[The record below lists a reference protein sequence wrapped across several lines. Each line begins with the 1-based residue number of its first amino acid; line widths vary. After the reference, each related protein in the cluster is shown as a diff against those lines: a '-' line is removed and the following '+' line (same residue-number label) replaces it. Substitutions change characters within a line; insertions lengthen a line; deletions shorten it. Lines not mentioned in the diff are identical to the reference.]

1 MHPQKVE
8 RDIVSSD
15 AYFAG
20 HGAYVPPR
28 RLPRAEM
35 ASLWAG
41 PAVPGERAVAG
52 RDEDTLTMA
61 VEAAHDCL
69 EAGPDATAI
78 DAVFFASTTAPYAE
92 KHAAATLAAVL
103 GLRRDV
109 FTADITDTLRAGT
122 SALRLAV
129 EAVRSGSATNA
140 LVVASEARLGEPDSI
155 WEQILGDAAAAVVV
169 SSEGP
174 VRVRE
179 SVAIADEF
187 IGPWRRAD
195 DRLVRSFQGKFETEY
210 GSRRILVEAAEAVLA
225 AAKVDPGDVSRMILA
240 APDPRTARRAG
251 AELGSESGEPHDEL
265 FMQMGYAGAA
275 HPLVCLGAILER
287 AATGERLVLAGY
299 GEGADAFLL
308 EVEDV
313 PPRPKSWRGVAGA
326 LAHRLEAA
334 HYGDYLK
341 SRDLVTRIE
350 TDVRASPVTY
360 QRDLSRELALT
371 GAHCRACGLVQYPG
385 GRVCDGCGAYR
396 TLEDVPLARKGRIFT
411 NTLDHIDQNCYLTEP
426 IPRAV
431 IDLEG
436 GGRIFLDVTDCQSD
450 DVRPGLAV
458 ELTFR
463 RIHDGGG
470 YNNYYWK
477 CRPSRES
484 TGDTSAGTGT
494 PTETRQA

>member
-1 MHPQKVE
+1 MSNH
-8 RDIVSSD
+8 
-15 AYFAG
+15 AHLAC

-35 ASLWAG
+35 ASLWGG
-41 PAVPGERAVAG
+41 PAVPGDRAVAG
-52 RDEDTLTMA
+52 SDEDTLTMA
-61 VEAAHDCL
+61 VEAALDCL
-69 EAGPDATAI
+69 EAGPDASAI
-78 DAVFFASTTAPYAE
+78 DAVFFASTTAPYVE

-103 GLRRDV
+103 GVRRDV

-140 LVVASEARLGEPDSI
+140 LVVASDERLGEPDSI
-155 WEQILGDAAAAVVV
+155 SEQMLGDAAAAVVV
-169 SSEGP
+169 SSAGP

-179 SVAIADEF
+179 TAAVADEF

-195 DRLVRSFQGKFETEY
+195 DRLVRSFQSKFETEY
-210 GSRRILVEAAEAVLA
+210 GCRRLLVEAAKAVLA
-225 AAKVDPGDVSRMILA
+225 TAGLDQDEVSRMILA
-240 APDPRTARRAG
+240 APDPRTARSAG

-287 AATGERLVLAGY
+287 ADAGERLVLASY
-299 GEGADAFLL
+299 GEGADAFLF

-313 PPRPKSWRGVAGA
+313 PERPESWRGVAGS
-326 LAHRLEAA
+326 LARRFETAG
-334 HYGDYLK
+334 YGDYLR
-341 SRDLVTRIE
+341 SRDLVTRLQ

-360 QRDLSRELALT
+360 QRDLSRELTLT
-371 GAHCRACGLVQYPG
+371 GARCSACGLVQYPG

-396 TLEDVPLARKGRIFT
+396 TLDDVPLGRKGRIFT

-436 GGRIFLDVTDCQSD
+436 GGRIFLDVTDCRPD
-450 DVRPGLAV
+450 DVHPGLDV

-463 RIHDGGG
+463 RIHGGGG

-477 CRPSRES
+477 CRPDGDPNGPATQETATS
-484 TGDTSAGTGT
+484 TV
-494 PTETRQA
+494 TRQA